1 MNLHGHQA
9 TTPPSHSPHC
19 TTEHWTRC
27 CCWRCQLRCRAC
39 SQHVLFLLGLN
50 EPMPREPQA
59 KDAGRYQ
66 EILCVSWTIMLYHA
80 EAGPL
85 LIRPVLLAS
94 FTSQSWPSPP
104 ACSKFTGNYTVCVQ
118 TSSCGH
124 VRMCANACVAEMGAS
139 VLATVGVVL

>member
-66 EILCVSWTIMLYHA
+66 EILCVSWTIMLYLA

-85 LIRPVLLAS
+85 LIRPVPLLAS

-104 ACSKFTGNYTVCVQ
+104 ACSKFTGTRLSSQVSISESQQPVC
-118 TSSCGH
+118 
-124 VRMCANACVAEMGAS
+124 S
-139 VLATVGVVL
+139 VSGRNRTCQSW